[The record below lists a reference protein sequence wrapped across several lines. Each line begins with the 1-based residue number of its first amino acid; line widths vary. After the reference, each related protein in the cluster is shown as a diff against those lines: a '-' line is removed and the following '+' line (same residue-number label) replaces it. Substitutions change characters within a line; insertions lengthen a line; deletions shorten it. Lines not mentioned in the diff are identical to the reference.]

1 MSVRNYWLDYGH
13 RLRVTR
19 IVLGISENEAAAA
32 HGVTLAT
39 YRKWEDGRPPR
50 SCKSYLVFAAKYD
63 VNLDWL
69 IAGEAAYIGSHLSKL
84 APGKVALLPNG
95 GRIIQPAAF
104 ARTVRS
110 PLSNACPEG
119 SVANTPQVS
128 SKSVIGLA
136 SREMLRQSARSSSR
150 NIQAAPAIQRR
161 PVRQR
166 HKNCVFEFISKE
178 KSALQPLSQSAEF
191 TEE

>member
-1 MSVRNYWLDYGH
+1 VTTAARNYWLDYGH

-84 APGKVALLPNG
+84 APGKVALLRVKGPLYRRVRLSNH
-95 GRIIQPAAF
+95 IIAEPTPPAA
-104 ARTVRS
+104 
-110 PLSNACPEG
+110 
-119 SVANTPQVS
+119 
-128 SKSVIGLA
+128 
-136 SREMLRQSARSSSR
+136 
-150 NIQAAPAIQRR
+150 
-161 PVRQR
+161 
-166 HKNCVFEFISKE
+166 
-178 KSALQPLSQSAEF
+178 
-191 TEE
+191 